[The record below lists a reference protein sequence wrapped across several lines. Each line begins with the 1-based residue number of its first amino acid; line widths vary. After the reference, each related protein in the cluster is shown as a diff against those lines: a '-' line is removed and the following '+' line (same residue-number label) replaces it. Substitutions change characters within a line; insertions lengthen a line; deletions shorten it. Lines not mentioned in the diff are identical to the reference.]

1 MVGPSSLCP
10 GYSVPEG
17 LMSLYQP
24 DGGMLCPEK
33 IIQVPGMWRGPR
45 GRHTVL
51 GVWRGHWEGTQP

>member
-1 MVGPSSLCP
+1 M
-10 GYSVPEG
+10 PEG